1 MPLDPDLEGF
11 LELAQMGRLTGKSQ
25 PMHVLSVEQARRE
38 FEQTS
43 AILDPSPPGS
53 VEVTAL
59 TVTARDG
66 HALPARLYRAP
77 GTAPLPVIVYFH
89 GGGYVVGSLDSHDSI
104 CRRLAAS
111 GQYAVFAPSYRL
123 APEAIFPAA
132 VNDSLDAAN
141 WLAEHAGNLQL
152 DHDQMILAGDSV
164 GATLATVLAIT
175 AVKAP
180 QTLAFKP
187 RAQLLFYP
195 VTDTSRQRDSH
206 RHYAEDYLLETAT
219 LDWFYHHYCPQP
231 QQRLDWRVSPLLADG
246 LTALAPAYI
255 SLAEYD
261 PLLDEGQA
269 YAQRL
274 AASGTAVNLRVESGL
289 THDFLRMNGI
299 SGAIA
304 GIYEGVLRWLEEQRQ
319 SAAFG

>member
-11 LELAQMGRLTGKSQ
+11 LELAQLGRLTGKSQ
-25 PMHVLSVEQARRE
+25 PMHTLSVEQARQE

-53 VEVTAL
+53 VEVTQLAF
-59 TVTARDG
+59 TARDG
-66 HALPARLYRAP
+66 HALPARLYRAS
-77 GTAPLPVIVYFH
+77 GTTQLPVIVYFH

-104 CRRLAAS
+104 CRRLAAG

-123 APEAIFPAA
+123 APQACFPTA
-132 VNDSLDAAN
+132 VNDTLDAAN
-141 WLAEHAGNLQL
+141 WLAEQAGNLQL
-152 DHDQMILAGDSV
+152 DNQRMTLAGDSV

-180 QTLAFKP
+180 QQLAFKP
-187 RAQLLFYP
+187 WAQLLFYP
-195 VTDTSRQRDSH
+195 VTDTSGQRDSH
-206 RHYAEDYLLETAT
+206 RRYAEDYLLETAT
-219 LDWFYHHYCPQP
+219 LEWFYQHYCADAK
-231 QQRLDWRVSPLLADG
+231 QRLDWRVSPLLAEG

-261 PLLDEGQA
+261 PLHDEGQA
-269 YAQRL
+269 YARML
-274 AASGTAVNLRVESGL
+274 AATGTAVTLHIEAGL

-299 SGAIA
+299 TSAVA
-304 GIYEGVLRWLEEQRQ
+304 GIYEEVLSWLGEQR
-319 SAAFG
+319 

>member
-25 PMHVLSVEQARRE
+25 PMHALSVEQARRE

-53 VEVTAL
+53 VAVTAL
-59 TVTARDG
+59 TITARDG
-66 HALPARLYRAP
+66 RALPARLYRAP
-77 GTAPLPVIVYFH
+77 GTAQLPVIVYFH

-111 GQYAVFAPSYRL
+111 GQYAVFAPTYRL
-123 APEAIFPAA
+123 APEARFPIA
-132 VNDSLDAAN
+132 VNDTLDAAN
-141 WLAEHAGNLQL
+141 WLAEQAGNLQL
-152 DHDQMILAGDSV
+152 DNRRMALAGDSV
-164 GATLATVLAIT
+164 GATLATALAIT

-180 QTLAFKP
+180 QQLAFKP
-187 RAQLLFYP
+187 WAQLLFYP

-206 RHYAEDYLLETAT
+206 RQYAEDYLLETAT
-219 LDWFYHHYCPQP
+219 LKWFYQHYCPDA
-231 QQRLDWRVSPLLADG
+231 QQRLDWRVSPLLAEG

-255 SLAEYD
+255 SLAQYD
-261 PLLDEGQA
+261 PLYDEGQA
-269 YAQRL
+269 YARLL
-274 AASGTAVNLRVESGL
+274 AASGTAVSLHVQPGL

-299 SGAIA
+299 TTAVA
-304 GIYEGVLRWLEEQRQ
+304 GIYEEVLSWLGEQR
-319 SAAFG
+319 

>member
-25 PMHVLSVEQARRE
+25 PMHALSVEQARRE

-53 VEVTAL
+53 VAVTAL

-66 HALPARLYRAP
+66 RALPARLYRAP
-77 GTAPLPVIVYFH
+77 GTAQLPVIVYFH

-111 GQYAVFAPSYRL
+111 GQYAVFAPTYRL
-123 APEAIFPAA
+123 APEARFPIA
-132 VNDSLDAAN
+132 VNDTLDAAN
-141 WLAEHAGNLQL
+141 WLAEQAGNLQL
-152 DHDQMILAGDSV
+152 DNRRMALAGDSV

-180 QTLAFKP
+180 QQLAFKP
-187 RAQLLFYP
+187 WAQLLFYP

-206 RHYAEDYLLETAT
+206 RQYAEDYLLETAT
-219 LDWFYHHYCPQP
+219 LKWFYQHYCPDA
-231 QQRLDWRVSPLLADG
+231 QQRLDWRVSPLLAEG

-255 SLAEYD
+255 SLAQYD
-261 PLLDEGQA
+261 PLYDEGQA
-269 YAQRL
+269 YARLL
-274 AASGTAVNLRVESGL
+274 AASGTAVSLHVQPGL

-299 SGAIA
+299 TTAVA
-304 GIYEGVLRWLEEQRQ
+304 GIYEEVLSWLGEQR
-319 SAAFG
+319 